1 MRENRQYGS
10 VRGVAG
16 DRYPYRDS
24 ACPVEGERS
33 SPLGLGHLHN
43 ELSLR
48 TWRGHSCLQRR
59 HSCRRRFGGT
69 CFSLSSRAQLDLK
82 EGNSPA
88 SYIEASCSA
97 GRENSPRIEEAA

>member
-33 SPLGLGHLHN
+33 SQMPG
-43 ELSLR
+43 
-48 TWRGHSCLQRR
+48 SC
-59 HSCRRRFGGT
+59 
-69 CFSLSSRAQLDLK
+69 
-82 EGNSPA
+82 PA
-88 SYIEASCSA
+88 TS
-97 GRENSPRIEEAA
+97 